1 MYQNLPRIDFPKL
14 STQGQPLPSGVT
26 LSGDGLTVDEVTR
39 VAQRQAQVQLTDNPS
54 VLDRIHAA
62 HDFIMR
68 AAEAG
73 EPIYGVTSGFGGMAN
88 VVISPED
95 AAELQNNLLRF
106 HKAAAGGKL
115 PERDVRAAMLA
126 RANSLMRGVSGIRL
140 ELIERLVTFLNAG
153 VTPHVCEFGSIGASG
168 DLTPLAYIAGSL
180 IGVDTNYRVDFQGEE
195 MDSITA
201 LAQLGLPRLRLR
213 PKEGL
218 ALMNGTSV
226 MTGIAANCL
235 HDAQV
240 LLALTMGVHALA
252 IQGLAGTNQS
262 FHPFIH
268 AHKAHPGQMW
278 SADWM
283 LRLTNGSELIRD
295 ELDGTHDYVKYGLIQ
310 DRYSLRCLPQYMGPM
325 VDGIARIKQQIEVE
339 LNSANDNP
347 LIDLEN
353 QVTYHCGNFLGQY
366 IGVGMDQ
373 LRFYL
378 GLLAKH
384 VDVQIA
390 SLVAPE
396 FNNGLPASLVGNR
409 NRKVNMGLKALQI
422 TGNSMMPLLTFYG
435 NSLVDHFPTHAEQF
449 NQNINSQGFGSA
461 NLARQSVSI
470 MRQYTA
476 IALIFGVQAVD
487 LRTQTLKGHYDARAT
502 LSPATVPL
510 YEAVREVTGRPSMA
524 QQAYIWDDDQQAL
537 DIYLARITADIAA
550 EGRIPQALNAL
561 LASIQADPAAVSAPA
576 VAYGT
581 PTNGHNGRN
590 GYNGHNGQNGHYR
603 NGRNSHRN
611 GHNGQHKR

>member
-1 MYQNLPRIDFPKL
+1 MIQDL
-14 STQGQPLPSGVT
+14 SFAYYPILATNRLPSHTDVT
-26 LSGDGLTVDEVTR
+26 LSGDNLTVNEVTR
-39 VAQRQAQVQLTDNPS
+39 VARRHARTHLTNNPEI
-54 VLDRIHAA
+54 LERIHAS
-62 HDFIMR
+62 HDFIIH

-88 VVISPED
+88 VVISPAE

-115 PERDVRAAMLA
+115 PETDVRAAMLA

-140 ELIERLVTFLNAG
+140 ELIERLIIFLNEG

-180 IGVDTNYRVDFQGEE
+180 IGLDTNYTVDFNGEA

-201 LAQLGLPRLRLR
+201 LARLGLPRLRLR

-226 MTGIAANCL
+226 MTGIAANCVY
-235 HDAQV
+235 DAQMM
-240 LLALTMGVHALA
+240 LALTMGFHALA

-268 AHKAHPGQMW
+268 AHKPHPGQRW
-278 SADWM
+278 AADWM

-295 ELDGTHDYVKYGLIQ
+295 ELDGVHDYVKHGLIQ
-310 DRYSLRCLPQYMGPM
+310 DRYSLRCLPQYIGPLA
-325 VDGIARIKQQIEVE
+325 DGLTHIKQQVEIE
-339 LNSANDNP
+339 LNSASDNP

-353 QVTYHCGNFLGQY
+353 GVTYHCGNFLGQY
-366 IGVGMDQ
+366 IGISMDH
-373 LRFYL
+373 LRYYL

-396 FNNGLPASLVGNR
+396 FNNGLSASLVGNR
-409 NRKVNMGLKALQI
+409 QRKVNMGLKALQI
-422 TGNSMMPLLTFYG
+422 TGNSMMPLLSFYG
-435 NSLVDHFPTHAEQF
+435 NSLADRFPTHAEQF

-461 NLARQSVSI
+461 NLARQSVEI
-470 MRQYTA
+470 MRQYMA
-476 IALIFGVQAVD
+476 MALIFGVQAVD
-487 LRTQTLKGHYDARAT
+487 LRTHVLKGHYDASVT

-510 YEAVREVTGRPSMA
+510 YEAVREVTGRSSTA
-524 QQAYIWDDDQQAL
+524 SQAYIWDDDKQAL
-537 DIYLARITADIAA
+537 DIYVARIAADIAA
-550 EGRIPQALNAL
+550 EGRIPQALTTL
-561 LASIQADPAAVSAPA
+561 LASIQGELSNPIYPEAM
-576 VAYGT
+576 YHI
-581 PTNGHNGRN
+581 PTNGHNGTN
-590 GYNGHNGQNGHYR
+590 GHKGTNGHN
-603 NGRNSHRN
+603 S
-611 GHNGQHKR
+611 HNGYH